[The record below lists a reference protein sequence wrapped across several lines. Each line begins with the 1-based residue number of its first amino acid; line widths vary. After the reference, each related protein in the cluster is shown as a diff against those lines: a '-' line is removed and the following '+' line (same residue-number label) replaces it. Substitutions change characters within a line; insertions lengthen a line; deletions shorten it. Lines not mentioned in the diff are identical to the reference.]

1 MFINNVRILNT
12 GRLYV
17 PGGGYEYIN
26 ETIGVPE
33 GSVYK
38 LRFIIRDDLTN
49 KRTTASI
56 YKVINCIEDDDPS
69 STTTTIQ
76 EDPDLTTPTT
86 TIEIDS
92 DGTNPDPPIDQDE
105 FCEDMLLEEGD
116 VCEGPITD
124 EEGNDFIQWDEFD
137 EDVYLTDGS
146 YLVTY
151 IYREDSLSL
160 AATGIN
166 LDYIA

>member
-26 ETIGVPE
+26 ETRGVPE

-76 EDPDLTTPTT
+76 ED
-86 TIEIDS
+86 
-92 DGTNPDPPIDQDE
+92 
-105 FCEDMLLEEGD
+105 CLLYTSPSPRD
-116 VCEGPITD
+116 KRQSRMP
-124 EEGNDFIQWDEFD
+124 
-137 EDVYLTDGS
+137 S
-146 YLVTY
+146 
-151 IYREDSLSL
+151 S
-160 AATGIN
+160 A
-166 LDYIA
+166 